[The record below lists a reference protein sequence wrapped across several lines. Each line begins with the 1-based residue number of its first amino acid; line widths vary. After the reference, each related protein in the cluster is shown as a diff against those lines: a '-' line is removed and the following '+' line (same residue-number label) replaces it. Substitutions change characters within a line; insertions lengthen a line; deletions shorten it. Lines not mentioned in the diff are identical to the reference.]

1 MAKIYLDDA
10 STNTIVG
17 NSRSEIYGTG
27 SKKDTIALNSDV
39 RDVDILSTVEFITLK
54 DTLSD
59 YQFAQGFGSNLE
71 IYDNDSN
78 LIAKMGSI
86 DGKTITIDGEDFK
99 LFYEDGIVK
108 IGGNELS
115 KEPSFIESSI
125 STDFRIGDDGVTL
138 ASDERA
144 EIFTIVSGS
153 SYHHKINNF
162 DIFNDKLD
170 FGDDVSADNLTLIN
184 TANDGKVFISY
195 TPDRGSTTVEI
206 ELTGLDLKS
215 DELLTTKDGLN
226 SILNGYTPPTDD
238 SGETTPDYVNDISIG
253 DAGDSVAEAT
263 EITFTDDLDLTIKG
277 FSDDNDNYSFI
288 ATSDGVVEID
298 LYGMSSNLD
307 LSIYNGEEII
317 SSSTKSGDS
326 SENLSF
332 NVKEGET
339 YTIAIEQET
348 IVTEDGTEDGEE
360 VGSTSTE
367 PETTNYNL
375 YAWLKE
381 EDSGPDEGDDYIY
394 DFEVGD
400 FISLGGDAGDIS
412 EPAVITL
419 DSSYND
425 AYLYGTASNNDAYEF
440 VATQNGTLYITLSG
454 MDNDLDLE
462 LYTDSELS
470 EVSANFG
477 TDNEYISY
485 EVHEGDTYILNIEKI
500 DIESGYDL
508 SIFIA

>member
-1 MAKIYLDDA
+1 MAKIYLDDT
-10 STNTIVG
+10 STNTVIG

-27 SKKDTIALNSDV
+27 SKQDTIILNSDV
-39 RDVDILSTVEFITLK
+39 RDVDILSTVEFVTLK

-86 DGKTITIDGEDFK
+86 NGKTITINGEDFK

-115 KEPSFIESSI
+115 KEPIHIESSI
-125 STDFRIGDDGVTL
+125 STDFRINSDGVTL

-170 FGDDVSADNLTLIN
+170 FGEGITADDLILIN
-184 TANDGKVFISY
+184 KANDGKVFISY

-238 SGETTPDYVNDISIG
+238 DSGETTSDYVNDVSIG

-263 EITFTDDLDLTIKG
+263 EITFTDDLDLIIKG

-317 SSSTKSGDS
+317 GSSTNSGDS

-339 YTIAIEQET
+339 YTIAIEQEA
-348 IVTEDGTEDGEE
+348 IVTIDGTEDGKE
-360 VGSTSTE
+360 VDSPSPE

-381 EDSGPDEGDDYIY
+381 EDSGPDESDDYIY
-394 DFEVGD
+394 DFEVED
-400 FISLGGDAGDIS
+400 FISLGDAGDID

-454 MDNDLDLE
+454 MDNDLNLA
-462 LYTDSELS
+462 LYEDSELVK
-470 EVSANFG
+470 VSTNLG
-477 TDNEYISY
+477 TDSEYISY
-485 EVHEGDTYILNIEKI
+485 EVREGDTYILNVEKI